1 MQWNV
6 VDDDDDIDD
15 DDDDDKRDRGRDNQ
29 IYIIL
34 YYLLLLL
41 RYQIMMNCWQSEPE
55 LRPSFA
61 VLKQQL
67 KRMENHHK
75 VRF

>member
-1 MQWNV
+1 MEWNV

-15 DDDDDKRDRGRDNQ
+15 DDDDDKRDRGRYNQ

-34 YYLLLLL
+34 YYLHLLL

-61 VLKQQL
+61 NLKQQL